1 MEPYKMMLL
10 LAIIFGSLALF
21 FSTMA
26 IFHLCTSDDEGV
38 KDYFCK
44 GTIYD
49 GIRTRFGVNKLE
61 HRRDTL
67 QILSHVFAL
76 TFGIGTVIMSGVGLC
91 TDCSSNKGF
100 MICNVILAA
109 LAFFFMLTAAAV
121 RSVWY
126 RWFTVDDP
134 EAYQLD
140 HDPLPPDLAARLYR
154 GRVNM
159 TMFWTSVILFSA
171 TFVFVL
177 IATIMV
183 TCGNKK

>member
-1 MEPYKMMLL
+1 
-10 LAIIFGSLALF
+10 
-21 FSTMA
+21 
-26 IFHLCTSDDEGV
+26 
-38 KDYFCK
+38 
-44 GTIYD
+44 
-49 GIRTRFGVNKLE
+49 
-61 HRRDTL
+61 
-67 QILSHVFAL
+67 
-76 TFGIGTVIMSGVGLC
+76 
-91 TDCSSNKGF
+91 

-134 EAYQLD
+134 EASQLD
-140 HDPLPPDLAARLYR
+140 QDPLPPDLAARLYR

-159 TMFWTSVILFSA
+159 TMFWTSVIFFSA